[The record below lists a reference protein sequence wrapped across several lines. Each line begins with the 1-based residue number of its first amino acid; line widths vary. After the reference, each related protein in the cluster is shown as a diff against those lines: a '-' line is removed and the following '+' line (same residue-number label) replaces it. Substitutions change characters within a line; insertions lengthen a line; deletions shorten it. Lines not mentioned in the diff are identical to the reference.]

1 MTFEFTDNS
10 AEVLAAF
17 EKQLKRGLKSIGE
30 TAVGYAAENAPVQTG
45 RLKNSITCATDE
57 YGGKGSYSDN
67 QGNSYSDAS
76 AKGTPEEQTVYIGSN
91 VEYAAAK
98 EFGHGSYGGR
108 HFLKNAAANHSAEYK
123 NIMETSLKS

>member
-17 EKQLKRGLKSIGE
+17 DMQVKRGLKAIGE
-30 TAVGYAAENAPVQTG
+30 AAVGYAAENAPVLTG
-45 RLKNSITCATDE
+45 RLRNSITYATEE
-57 YGGKGSYSDN
+57 YGGKGGYSDN
-67 QGNSYSDAS
+67 QGNSYSDAT
-76 AKGTPEEQTVYIGSN
+76 AKGTPEKYSVYIGSN